1 MEKLMYVV
9 WGAADQAVDRAG
21 EAASGDELR
30 EQLLTTVA
38 PTLFASGARA
48 LTVDVHDTDAAAAP
62 PPVPAPEG
70 EEPLAALVS
79 VWIDAYDRRSPFED
93 ALGGLGRRFAGYLVV
108 ESVYDDYGT
117 TEWSGPRSW
126 EDGERSPG
134 VLTVALIHRPE
145 GLAYEQW
152 IENWHGTQ
160 SPVSAELQPR
170 TRYVRNEVVRPVT
183 AGAPEVHG
191 IVEEAWPSAE
201 HVADPMLFFNAGG
214 DPEVMNRNLV
224 RMMESVNAC
233 LDMNRFRTATM
244 SEYLVRSL

>member
-1 MEKLMYVV
+1 
-9 WGAADQAVDRAG
+9 
-21 EAASGDELR
+21 
-30 EQLLTTVA
+30 
-38 PTLFASGARA
+38 
-48 LTVDVHDTDAAAAP
+48 
-62 PPVPAPEG
+62 
-70 EEPLAALVS
+70 
-79 VWIDAYDRRSPFED
+79 
-93 ALGGLGRRFAGYLVV
+93 
-108 ESVYDDYGT
+108 
-117 TEWSGPRSW
+117 
-126 EDGERSPG
+126 
-134 VLTVALIHRPE
+134 
-145 GLAYEQW
+145 
-152 IENWHGTQ
+152 
-160 SPVSAELQPR
+160 VSAELQPR